1 MPQENNSLAQIT
13 EKLKQSLESQAQVI
27 DSAVSS
33 VVEGVQSDNSKFVD
47 ELDIIKGNILGA
59 ISVQTQ
65 GGKLSG
71 LTIDKEIG
79 LSQLLGD
86 TSKLDPLNAIL
97 GLKFLKVKRNI
108 LKSVDSETQG
118 GELTGLDIDKK
129 ISLSDLLGES
139 PNLNIIHALRWL
151 RIKKNILKKVEGA
164 TEDVELELD
173 SKMSLNDVLGSTP
186 DQDILTRT
194 RFFLIRQ
201 GLLKRISKAAKDFDP
216 QQSVDEITGGLG
228 GGVTTNTNTSSL
240 VSSGDTNTNT
250 SSLVSSGD
258 TNTSSLVSSGDT
270 NTNTSSSLVSSG
282 DTISS
287 SIDGGASV
295 EILRAISNSI
305 VELWSDISEPIQGT
319 FSVLSEMRDASLGD
333 ALQDRENRKEDLAL
347 QRKQIQAMNTVAG
360 NSEDSSDEKG
370 GDKKGI
376 LGSITGAFKNKIGGK
391 AAGAGAGGGIGG
403 AMAGI
408 GKGAGKGISGF
419 LKGLGKG
426 LKAISNPKY
435 LIGAGVLIA
444 LGGALFVTGKAL
456 QTFVNIDWKNVLYG
470 LGVLTALG
478 VGAAL
483 LGKLGPQ
490 ILIGS
495 LAIAALGAAL
505 IPAGIA
511 FGMFSDIDWKGVGIG
526 IGVLTALGV
535 AAFGLSFISPAILV
549 GSLAIAALGAALIPA
564 ALAFN
569 IFSDALAGLS
579 RFLPILGEFMD
590 GVVGGL
596 VELSSAGPGLLIAG
610 AGILAVSTALIA
622 FGASS
627 AIGGLLSFFGG
638 DPIEKFLELAD
649 KSSGLS
655 ASAKA
660 IDSIAAALEKL
671 DSDKVEDLGDS
682 LKGVVKE
689 LKNLSKLDLGQAAE
703 LFSFLGGASIGGG
716 AAPAV
721 GGVYEEKT
729 GKEAMAAARKSGLY
743 DLDKLGKSEI
753 DRDKVKGAS
762 KAQLRAIIN
771 HDDVSDEDMEFV
783 QTALAEKRSGVKPQA
798 ATDAAVGVKTEAMD
812 KASTKSKEIYSKI
825 EGISSTAAANM
836 MSGEGL
842 DEKVELNLVRAMS
855 RSNSYMGKRGGQIR
869 LDRLKASAESGEI
882 SPEKLENIIA
892 NILIT
897 ATEKAGKTSKSDVTD
912 LRAIHK
918 ETVLNG
924 RNAAEEETKVMATVA
939 AMGQEISPIVKTSD
953 ISDGAAASLKTD
965 PVDKGNQQALL
976 AKKFEDTFIKGGATE
991 LGVDSVVNGVR
1002 SSDSVI
1008 MTRDQMADYRNIG
1021 SDDHF
1026 MGLKEKSDAEKAF
1039 RENIRNTTDQE
1050 GLKQLHI
1057 DGMIAFNAIV
1067 DAKNS
1072 ESKIEAIDVST
1083 GANLDSQQR
1092 QVNQMKESEALQ
1104 ASAGGGT
1111 TTVVSKGGDS
1121 NNVTNTTI
1129 NSSAHIDRT
1138 MELVPA
1144 F

>member
-1 MPQENNSLAQIT
+1 MPQENKSLDQIT
-13 EKLKQSLESQAQVI
+13 EQIKQSLESQAQVV

-33 VVEGVQSDNSKFVD
+33 VVKGIQSDNKKFVD
-47 ELDIIKGNILGA
+47 ELDTIKGNILGA
-59 ISVQTQ
+59 INTQTQ

-86 TSKLDPLNAIL
+86 TSKLDPLNAVL
-97 GLKFLKVKRNI
+97 GLKFLKVKNNI
-108 LKSVDSETQG
+108 LKSIDSETQG
-118 GELTGLDIDKK
+118 GKLTGLEIDKK

-151 RIKKNILKKVEGA
+151 RIKKNILKKVEDA
-164 TEDVELELD
+164 TEGVELELD

-201 GLLKRISKAAKDFDP
+201 GLLSRISKAAKDFDP

-228 GGVTTNTNTSSL
+228 GGSVA
-240 VSSGDTNTNT
+240 SGGGAGASD
-250 SSLVSSGD
+250 L
-258 TNTSSLVSSGDT
+258 
-270 NTNTSSSLVSSG
+270 SSSDETS
-282 DTISS
+282 
-287 SIDGGASV
+287 
-295 EILRAISNSI
+295 E
-305 VELWSDISEPIQGT
+305 ISEATRGT
-319 FSVLSEMRDASLGD
+319 FSILSEMRDASLGD
-333 ALQDRENRKEDLAL
+333 ALQDRENRKEDLA
-347 QRKQIQAMNTVAG
+347 
-360 NSEDSSDEKG
+360 SEEKRTEALSSVTGDSSKG
-370 GDKKGI
+370 GGEGGGKG
-376 LGSITGAFKNKIGGK
+376 IGGK
-391 AAGAGAGGGIGG
+391 LSGIGE
-403 AMAGI
+403 
-408 GKGAGKGISGF
+408 GAGKGISAF

-478 VGAAL
+478 IGAAL

-579 RFLPILGEFMD
+579 GFLPILGEFMG

-610 AGILAVSTALIA
+610 AGILAVSGALIA

-627 AIGGLLSFFGG
+627 ALGGLLSFFGG

-682 LKGVVKE
+682 LKGVVKQ
-689 LKNLSKLDLGQAAE
+689 LKNLSKLDLEDAAK
-703 LFSFLGGASIGGG
+703 LFSFLGGTKVGG
-716 AAPAV
+716 AGVSAPTGGALTENQSSMAKV
-721 GGVYEEKT
+721 G
-729 GKEAMAAARKSGLY
+729 ARKKARLLA
-743 DLDKLGKSEI
+743 LD
-753 DRDKVKGAS
+753 
-762 KAQLRAIIN
+762 N
-771 HDDVSDEDMEFV
+771 
-783 QTALAEKRSGVKPQA
+783 
-798 ATDAAVGVKTEAMD
+798 
-812 KASTKSKEIYSKI
+812 
-825 EGISSTAAANM
+825 
-836 MSGEGL
+836 
-842 DEKVELNLVRAMS
+842 
-855 RSNSYMGKRGGQIR
+855 
-869 LDRLKASAESGEI
+869 
-882 SPEKLENIIA
+882 
-892 NILIT
+892 
-897 ATEKAGKTSKSDVTD
+897 
-912 LRAIHK
+912 
-918 ETVLNG
+918 
-924 RNAAEEETKVMATVA
+924 

-953 ISDGAAASLKTD
+953 IPDGAAASLKTD
-965 PVDKGNQQALL
+965 PVDKGDQQALL
-976 AKKFEDTFIKGGATE
+976 AKKYEDTFIKGGASNYKANE
-991 LGVDSVVNGVR
+991 IVNGVR

-1008 MTRDQMADYRNIG
+1008 MTRDQMAAYRNVG
-1021 SDDHF
+1021 SDDF
-1026 MGLKEKSDAEKAF
+1026 SMGLKEKSDAQKAF

-1050 GLKQLHI
+1050 GLKQLQI
-1057 DGMIAFNAIV
+1057 DGMIAFNAIVDANAIQDNSELDAAKAELDETIRRQTTRNPLFKEISALEKKVIDLEEIKDQQRV

-1129 NSSAHIDRT
+1129 NSGAHIDRT

>member
-1 MPQENNSLAQIT
+1 MPQENKSLDQIT
-13 EKLKQSLESQAQVI
+13 EKIKQSLESQAQVI

-33 VVEGVQSDNSKFVD
+33 VVKGIQSDNKKFVD
-47 ELDIIKGNILGA
+47 ELDTIKGNILGA
-59 ISVQTQ
+59 INTQTQ

-71 LTIDKEIG
+71 LDIDKKIS
-79 LSQLLGD
+79 LSDLMGD
-86 TSKLDPLNAIL
+86 MGKLDNLNLVL
-97 GLKFLKVKRNI
+97 GLKFLKVKNNI
-108 LKSVDSETQG
+108 LKSIDSETQG
-118 GELTGLDIDKK
+118 GKLTGLDIDKK

-139 PNLNIIHALRWL
+139 PNLNIIHAMRWL
-151 RIKKNILKKVEGA
+151 RIKKNILKKVETA
-164 TEDVELELD
+164 TEGVELELD

-186 DQDILTRT
+186 DQDILTKT

-201 GLLKRISKAAKDFDP
+201 GLLSRISKAAKDFDP

-228 GGVTTNTNTSSL
+228 GGSVA
-240 VSSGDTNTNT
+240 SGGGAGASD
-250 SSLVSSGD
+250 L
-258 TNTSSLVSSGDT
+258 
-270 NTNTSSSLVSSG
+270 SSSDETS
-282 DTISS
+282 
-287 SIDGGASV
+287 
-295 EILRAISNSI
+295 E
-305 VELWSDISEPIQGT
+305 ISEATRGT
-319 FSVLSEMRDASLGD
+319 FSILSEMRDASLGD

-347 QRKQIQAMNTVAG
+347 EEKRTEALSSVTG
-360 NSEDSSDEKG
+360 DSSKG
-370 GDKKGI
+370 GGEGGGKG
-376 LGSITGAFKNKIGGK
+376 IGGK
-391 AAGAGAGGGIGG
+391 LSGIGE
-403 AMAGI
+403 
-408 GKGAGKGISGF
+408 GAGKGISAF
-419 LKGLGKG
+419 LKGLGSG

-478 VGAAL
+478 IGAAL

-535 AAFGLSFISPAILV
+535 AAFGLSFIAPFIFV
-549 GSLAIAALGAALIPA
+549 GALAIAALGAALIPA
-564 ALAFN
+564 AAAFN
-569 IFSDALAGLS
+569 LFSIALGGLS
-579 RFLPILGEFMD
+579 EFLPILGEFMD

-596 VELSSAGPGLLIAG
+596 IELSSAGPGLLIAG
-610 AGILAVSTALIA
+610 AGILAVSGALIA

-627 AIGGLLSFFGG
+627 ALGGLLSFFGG

-655 ASAKA
+655 AAATA
-660 IDSIAAALEKL
+660 IDTIAAALERL
-671 DSDKVEDLGDS
+671 DSDKVEDIGDS
-682 LKGVVKE
+682 LKGVVKQ
-689 LKNLSKLDLGQAAE
+689 LKSLSKLDLEDAAK
-703 LFSFLGGASIGGG
+703 LFSFLGGTKIGGAG
-716 AAPAV
+716 VSAPV
-721 GGVYEEKT
+721 
-729 GKEAMAAARKSGLY
+729 
-743 DLDKLGKSEI
+743 
-753 DRDKVKGAS
+753 
-762 KAQLRAIIN
+762 
-771 HDDVSDEDMEFV
+771 
-783 QTALAEKRSGVKPQA
+783 GVKPQA

-812 KASTKSKEIYSKI
+812 KASTKSKEIYSQI
-825 EGISSTAAANM
+825 EGASSTAAANM

-842 DEKVELNLVRAMS
+842 DEKIEMHIVRAMS
-855 RSNSYMGKRGGQIR
+855 RSDSYMSKRVGQKK

-892 NILIT
+892 NLLIK
-897 ATEKAGKTSKSDVTD
+897 ATEKSGKTSKSDITD
-912 LRAIHK
+912 LNAIHK

-924 RNAAEEETKVMATVA
+924 RREIEEETKVMATFA
-939 AMGQEISPIVKTSD
+939 AMGQEITPIAKTSD

-976 AKKFEDTFIKGGATE
+976 AKRFEDVYLTGGAVE
-991 LGVDSVVNGVR
+991 MKSNEVVNGVR

-1008 MTRDQMADYRNIG
+1008 MTKDQQADYRNISSG
-1021 SDDHF
+1021 TG
-1026 MGLKEKSDAEKAF
+1026 MGIKEQADAERAF
-1039 RENIRNTTDQE
+1039 RDNIRNTTDQE
-1050 GLKQLHI
+1050 ELKQLRI
-1057 DGMIAFNAIV
+1057 DGMIAFNANV

-1083 GANLDSQQR
+1083 GANLDSEQR

-1104 ASAGGGT
+1104 ASSAAAAAPTIVSNGGNSSS
-1111 TTVVSKGGDS
+1111 VS
-1121 NNVTNTTI
+1121 NTTI

>member
-1 MPQENNSLAQIT
+1 MPQENKSLDQIT
-13 EKLKQSLESQAQVI
+13 EQIKQSLESQAQVI

-33 VVEGVQSDNSKFVD
+33 VVDGVQSDNKKFVD
-47 ELDIIKGNILGA
+47 ELDVIKGNILGA
-59 ISVQTQ
+59 INTQTQ

-71 LTIDKEIG
+71 LDIDKSIS
-79 LSQLLGD
+79 LSSLMGD
-86 TSKLDPLNAIL
+86 MGKLDNLNLVL

-118 GELTGLDIDKK
+118 GKLTGLEIDKK

-139 PNLNIIHALRWL
+139 PNLNLVHAFRWL
-151 RIKKNILKKVEGA
+151 RIKKNILKKVEDA
-164 TEDVELELD
+164 TEGVELELD

-201 GLLKRISKAAKDFDP
+201 GLLSKISKAAKDFDP

-228 GGVTTNTNTSSL
+228 GGSVVSGGGAGANSL
-240 VSSGDTNTNT
+240 
-250 SSLVSSGD
+250 
-258 TNTSSLVSSGDT
+258 
-270 NTNTSSSLVSSG
+270 SSSDETS
-282 DTISS
+282 
-287 SIDGGASV
+287 
-295 EILRAISNSI
+295 E
-305 VELWSDISEPIQGT
+305 ISEATRGT
-319 FSVLSEMRDASLGD
+319 FSILSEMRDASLGD

-347 QRKQIQAMNTVAG
+347 QRKQIQAMDTVAG

-370 GDKKGI
+370 DNKKGI
-376 LGSITGAFKNKIGGK
+376 LGSITGALKNKFGGK
-391 AAGAGAGGGIGG
+391 AAGAGVGGGIGG
-403 AMAGI
+403 AMSGI

-478 VGAAL
+478 IGAAL

-579 RFLPILGEFMD
+579 GFLPILGEFMD

-716 AAPAV
+716 AAPSV

-729 GKEAMAAARKSGLY
+729 GKEAMSAARESGLY

-762 KAQLRAIIN
+762 KAQLRAIVN
-771 HDDVSDEDMEFV
+771 HDDLSDEDMEFV
-783 QTALAEKRSGVKPQA
+783 QAALAEKRTPTAAPKPQPTA
-798 ATDAAVGVKTEAMD
+798 SVGVGVTPALDFEEYAFGSSAKDEAAKEMLLKRGYKESSIDLHNLSSGQSMALRKRGVLQQRSSD
-812 KASTKSKEIYSKI
+812 KAS
-825 EGISSTAAANM
+825 
-836 MSGEGL
+836 
-842 DEKVELNLVRAMS
+842 
-855 RSNSYMGKRGGQIR
+855 
-869 LDRLKASAESGEI
+869 
-882 SPEKLENIIA
+882 
-892 NILIT
+892 
-897 ATEKAGKTSKSDVTD
+897 
-912 LRAIHK
+912 
-918 ETVLNG
+918 
-924 RNAAEEETKVMATVA
+924 
-939 AMGQEISPIVKTSD
+939 
-953 ISDGAAASLKTD
+953 
-965 PVDKGNQQALL
+965 
-976 AKKFEDTFIKGGATE
+976 
-991 LGVDSVVNGVR
+991 
-1002 SSDSVI
+1002 
-1008 MTRDQMADYRNIG
+1008 
-1021 SDDHF
+1021 
-1026 MGLKEKSDAEKAF
+1026 
-1039 RENIRNTTDQE
+1039 
-1050 GLKQLHI
+1050 
-1057 DGMIAFNAIV
+1057 
-1067 DAKNS
+1067 
-1072 ESKIEAIDVST
+1072 IEAVDVST

-1129 NSSAHIDRT
+1129 NSGAHIDRT
-1138 MELVPA
+1138 MDLVPA